1 MWPDDMISNGWLWR
15 TPVSKAPISLWWIY
29 GRWAFSWNWRR
40 HKFVIS
46 CIMDV
51 MAELEKTQTG
61 FHFIMAWVS
70 VWDID
75 DGGSFLPDV
84 DAYSLF
90 EWILSWD
97 RWAWMCG
104 LQTFFLH
111 HNIKLHA
118 GPFVMVVDGKCSFSR
133 VKCRPLHAAIQK
145 INLHER
151 LFEFNIPTDE

>member
-51 MAELEKTQTG
+51 MAELEKTHTD

-111 HNIKLHA
+111 HGSHFSCRA
-118 GPFVMVVDGKCSFSR
+118 FCDGGWWKVLVFTSKMS
-133 VKCRPLHAAIQK
+133 
-145 INLHER
+145 
-151 LFEFNIPTDE
+151 PTTCCDTEN